1 MAGSCIGSGYFSS
14 NNQCHSQSNNG
25 KQRGNQVCGGVIAI
39 VGKPNGHLRTDQ
51 TGEPE
56 GQIHDSVVF
65 CNMPGTKQIGRYGSD
80 RTSESSIAKGSHC
93 KTDNCQYPRMGKNKQ
108 SHRNNRQ
115 TANDGKSYIFIEM
128 VRYRTPQ
135 DRPIIL
141 IKEIR
146 DT

>member
-93 KTDNCQYPRMGKNKQ
+93 KTDNCQYPRMGKTSSPIEITGRPQMMERVTYLLKW
-108 SHRNNRQ
+108 SVTVPHRN
-115 TANDGKSYIFIEM
+115 
-128 VRYRTPQ
+128 
-135 DRPIIL
+135 RPIIL